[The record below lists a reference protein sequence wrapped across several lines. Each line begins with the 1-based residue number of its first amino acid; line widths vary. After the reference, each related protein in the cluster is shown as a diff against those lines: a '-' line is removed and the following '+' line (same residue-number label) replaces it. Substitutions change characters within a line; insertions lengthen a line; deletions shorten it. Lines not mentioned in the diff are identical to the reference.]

1 MLSSQRL
8 CPRSGRRWV
17 AFIASPPEGWVPDRL
32 RVAHDGVE
40 VSLVLE
46 AFRVDLVDVLRAGRP
61 RREPAAASDDLQTAD
76 RRIVARG
83 AGQRD
88 RKSTRLN
95 SSHGYI
101 SYAVFCLKKKK
112 KKATE

>member
-83 AGQRD
+83 RRPRGRDGSAGPLRRKD
-88 RKSTRLN
+88 RLGRGLLPPRRL
-95 SSHGYI
+95 
-101 SYAVFCLKKKK
+101 
-112 KKATE
+112 